1 LPTLRRF
8 LIGTIWNTPSGDFI
22 ISIRKRKTEY
32 RHALQIFDCRE
43 RCFDDVGAARFG
55 SAEPPV
61 NQQNPS
67 TSDPKPCAPGE
78 RLQLDPQ
85 TQRPTT
91 TGRGENLS
99 EKLSRDEGV
108 LRPPNLDQDIK
119 APTPNVGDTPVIPPP
134 DSPGGNPRVRPK

>member
-1 LPTLRRF
+1 MMFSKSLMITGSAF
-8 LIGTIWNTPSGDFI
+8 LIVWTLP
-22 ISIRKRKTEY
+22 
-32 RHALQIFDCRE
+32 A
-43 RCFDDVGAARFG
+43 
-55 SAEPPV
+55 SAQPKPPV
-61 NQQNPS
+61 DQQSPP
-67 TSDPKPCAPGE
+67 TVDPCAPGE
-78 RLQLDPQ
+78 RLTQDPQ

-108 LRPPNLDQDIK
+108 LCPPNLDQDIK